1 MCTDHTRELGVVS
14 VNDTILPAAEQAPI
28 SKVLNWICMCTDHT
42 RELGVVSVND
52 TILPAAEQAPISK
65 VYPNWVHSETMAFNC

>member
-14 VNDTILPAAEQAPI
+14 A
-28 SKVLNWICMCTDHT
+28 
-42 RELGVVSVND
+42 ND

>member
-1 MCTDHTRELGVVS
+1 MTSESDVIPPQAEQATTSKVKPVNWIRMCTDHTRELGVVS
-14 VNDTILPAAEQAPI
+14 VN
-28 SKVLNWICMCTDHT
+28 N
-42 RELGVVSVND
+42 